1 MDEAPIDFFARRT
14 GEILTEEVYGEKWL
28 RWTYGNP
35 LGRLSLWALV
45 KRGWFSRWYG
55 WRMNAPASRERVN
68 PFIETYGVNEDE
80 FLYAADS
87 YGSFNE
93 FFYRRLKP
101 GARPIE
107 GDEEV
112 VTFPADGRH
121 LGFTDVSSLEGVF
134 VKGQRFDLP
143 RLFGSREAAA
153 PYEKGDLVLSRL
165 CPVDYHRYH
174 FPASGHATSP
184 LLLNGCLLSVNPIA
198 LRQNLSIFWENKRNL
213 SYLETKRYG
222 RIASFEVGA
231 TCVGSMN
238 YSGDFPR
245 QVSKGEEKGWFAFG
259 GSSVLTFF
267 EPGRVRLAED
277 LLLQSSQQRE
287 LYALMGEEMGRAL

>member
-1 MDEAPIDFFARRT
+1 MDEVPIEYYDRRS
-14 GEILTEEVYGEKWL
+14 GEILTERVYGEKWL

-35 LGRLSLWALV
+35 LGRLSLWVMV

-55 WRMNAPASRERVN
+55 WRMSAPSSRERVT
-68 PFIETYGVNEDE
+68 PFIETYGVKVDD
-80 FLYAADS
+80 FLDAPDS

-101 GARPIE
+101 EARPIE
-107 GDEEV
+107 AGEDV

-121 LGFTDVSSLEGVF
+121 LGFADVSSLDAVF

-153 PYEKGDLVLSRL
+153 PYEKGALVLSRL

-174 FPASGHATSP
+174 FPAAGRASPP

-213 SYLETKRYG
+213 SYLDTERFG

-231 TCVGSMN
+231 TCVGSMA

-259 GSSVLTFF
+259 GSSVLTLF
-267 EPGRVRLAED
+267 EPGRVRLSED
-277 LLLQSSQQRE
+277 LLAQSSQQRE
-287 LYALMGEEMGRAL
+287 LYALMGEEMGRGA